1 MSAVIVCSDSE
12 AQENKVCHCF
22 YFFPSI
28 SHELMGLNAM
38 TLAVLMLRFKPAFSF
53 FYSHQEAL

>member
-1 MSAVIVCSDSE
+1 MSTVIVCSDSE
-12 AQENKVCHCF
+12 AQENKACHCF

-28 SHELMGLNAM
+28 GHELMGLDAM
-38 TLAVLMLRFKPAFSF
+38 ISAVLMLRFKPAFSL